1 MIKVRIIQA
10 LVFVIIVVS
19 LVLFSSSDWF
29 ASFGEKIGEIIV
41 LLIALCAILALFAIK
56 KERKAG
62 IFPKNVLEQFTY
74 VNLGIKK
81 KEKNEVAKVGEK
93 NISNE
98 KDNGREKS

>member
-1 MIKVRIIQA
+1 MQVLI
-10 LVFVIIVVS
+10 LVVITVS
-19 LVLFSSSDWF
+19 LILSSSSDWF

-41 LLIALCAILALFAIK
+41 LLIALCAVLALFTIR

-74 VNLGIKK
+74 VNLGIKR

-93 NISNE
+93 DISNE
-98 KDNGREKS
+98 KDNRRE